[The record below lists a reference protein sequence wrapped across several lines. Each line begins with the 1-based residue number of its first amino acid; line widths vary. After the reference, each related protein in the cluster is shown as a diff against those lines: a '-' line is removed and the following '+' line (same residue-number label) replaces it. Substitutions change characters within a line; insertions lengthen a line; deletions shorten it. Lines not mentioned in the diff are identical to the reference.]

1 MNAYGDTGTGE
12 RNGGLSAL
20 LRECRSALVA
30 TRSDDAAKLRAVPGF
45 RVAAPCIH
53 DGDGCENQSIG
64 RFKASIENS
73 ETSTGSFE
81 APIENSETSTG
92 SFEAPIENSE
102 TSTGSFET
110 SIGNSNASTG
120 SFEASIENS
129 GASTGSFKASVGNSG
144 ASTGSFKAPIGNFEA
159 STGSLKAPIGNF
171 EASTG
176 SFNQSIESSNSGY
189 MISMKARSHAPG
201 SGSHAGSPPPGVR
214 STVFR

>member
-64 RFKASIENS
+64 RFKAS
-73 ETSTGSFE
+73 
-81 APIENSETSTG
+81 IENSETSTG